1 MKIAVVGANGRV
13 GNLVVNEAL
22 NKGYEVVAIFN
33 GENKYGYK
41 NVINKNAL
49 DLNINDLKGVD
60 AVVDAVG
67 EWTPESIPSI
77 TNVMTYLADI
87 LSNTNIRLFVVGG
100 AGSLFVN
107 KEHTLTVDMGPEFPD
122 SWKPLSNAHGKG
134 LKYLRDSKNLNWTY
148 ISPACNFDAEG
159 GLTDYK
165 IAGEELELNSKGESI
180 ISYETYAKA
189 LVDIINDTTYNKKR
203 ISLVS
208 R

>member
-13 GNLVVNEAL
+13 GNLVVKEAL
-22 NKGYEVVAIFN
+22 TRGYEVSTIFK
-33 GENKYGYK
+33 GENKHNYQ
-41 NVINKNAL
+41 NTINKDAL
-49 DLNINDLKGVD
+49 FLTKEDLAGFD

-67 EWTPESIPSI
+67 GWTAESIPNI
-77 TNVMTYLADI
+77 TNVMTHLADI
-87 LSNTNIRLFVVGG
+87 LENTSTRLVVVGG

-107 KEHTLTVDMGPEFPD
+107 KEHTITVDMGPEFPD
-122 SWKPLSNAHGKG
+122 SWKPLSNTHGKG
-134 LKYLRDSKNLNWTY
+134 LEYLRNSKALNWTY

-159 GLTDYK
+159 VISDYK

-180 ISYETYAKA
+180 ISYATFAKA
-189 LVDIINDTTYNKKR
+189 LIENISNLSYNKKR

>member
-33 GENKYGYK
+33 GENKHGYK

-180 ISYETYAKA
+180 ISYKTYAKA